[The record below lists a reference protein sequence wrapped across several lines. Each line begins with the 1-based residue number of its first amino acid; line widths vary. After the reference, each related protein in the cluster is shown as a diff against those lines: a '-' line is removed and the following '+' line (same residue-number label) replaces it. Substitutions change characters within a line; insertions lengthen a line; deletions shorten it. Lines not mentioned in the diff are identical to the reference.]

1 MNQPES
7 LPESM
12 TLYPSKVKWILV
24 MTGSIVFLIMGIK
37 ILGRDYDLESW
48 IGQIGCIFGGIGI
61 LVSLMSLWPDSGWL
75 KLGPDGIRN
84 KILFRKFY
92 YRWSDINRFGIS
104 TVEFDTGIGNSKNK
118 IVSFWM
124 KSDDKMHSLG
134 DSYGK
139 KPEQLVK
146 ILENYWN
153 RYK

>member
-7 LPESM
+7 QPESM

-37 ILGRDYDLESW
+37 ILGRDYNLEAW

-92 YRWSDINRFGIS
+92 YRWSDINRVGIS
-104 TVEFDTGIGNSKNK
+104 TVEFDTGIGKSKNK

-124 KSDDKMHSLG
+124 KSDNKMHSLG

-139 KPEQLVK
+139 NLNN
-146 ILENYWN
+146 L
-153 RYK
+153 

>member
-1 MNQPES
+1 MNKPES

-24 MTGSIVFLIMGIK
+24 MTGSIVFLVMGIK
-37 ILGRDYDLESW
+37 ILGRDYDLEAW
-48 IGQIGCIFGGIGI
+48 IGQVGCIFGGIGI

-84 KILFRKFY
+84 KILFRKFN

-104 TVEFDTGIGNSKNK
+104 TVEFDTGIGKSKNK
-118 IVSFWM
+118 IVSFWI

-139 KPEQLVK
+139 KPVQLVK

-153 RYK
+153 KYK

>member
-37 ILGRDYDLESW
+37 ILGRDYDLEAW

-92 YRWSDINRFGIS
+92 YQWSDIDRFGIS
-104 TVEFDTGIGNSKNK
+104 TVEFDTGLGKSKNK

-124 KSDDKMHSLG
+124 KSDVKTHSLG

>member
-12 TLYPSKVKWILV
+12 TLYPSKIKWILV
-24 MTGSIVFLIMGIK
+24 MTGSIIFLIMGIK
-37 ILGRDYDLESW
+37 FLGKDYDSEAW
-48 IGQIGCIFGGIGI
+48 RGQIGCILGGIGI
-61 LVSLMSLWPDSGWL
+61 LVSLLSLWPDSGWL

-92 YRWSDINRFGIS
+92 YQWSDINRFGVS
-104 TVEFDTGIGNSKNK
+104 TVEFGTGIGKNK
-118 IVSFWM
+118 EKFVSFWM
-124 KSDDKMHSLG
+124 KPNDKMRSLG
-134 DSYGK
+134 ESYGK
-139 KPEQLVK
+139 KPEQLME